1 MKSKTVYLSGP
12 ITGNENYEWEFK
24 LVEATLAGR
33 FRHVINPAAVLK
45 PVAYLDYTALM
56 HMCLVMVS
64 QADAIIMLP
73 GWRASKGAQQELRL
87 ASHYGM
93 QVLEY
98 VDQTGDL
105 VEISP
110 SRKPGTVD
118 YYDLTE
124 DDEECL
130 GLRLGLCSECPEYVE
145 CDEAVDDYAGMFE
158 EPDDDGGDVEYG
170 DDDGCDYGEWEE

>member
-98 VDQTGDL
+98 ADETGDL
-105 VEISP
+105 IELYP
-110 SRKPGTVD
+110 PRKP
-118 YYDLTE
+118 
-124 DDEECL
+124 DDGKYFCADDDECL
-130 GLRLGLCSECPEYVE
+130 GLLNGMCGECPVRLE
-145 CDEAVDDYAGMFE
+145 CSLAEFDREWDDW
-158 EPDDDGGDVEYG
+158 GDSLFLD